1 MSSRV
6 LFYPLDVVNVS
17 CSCGESKFSLYSIQQ
32 TAPIIR
38 LLSYVKKNAATL
50 DLSEPI
56 LVTQNGVPAYV
67 IESYDQQ
74 QERENAIALLK
85 LMTLSEKDKSEGK
98 TYSKAQ
104 LLDSLDW

>member
-1 MSSRV
+1 MVYIKTKVHSMRSEIV
-6 LFYPLDVVNVS
+6 KV
-17 CSCGESKFSLYSIQQ
+17 ETI
-32 TAPIIR
+32 
-38 LLSYVKKNAATL
+38 SYIKRNAATL

-85 LMTLSEKDKSEGK
+85 LLTLSEKDKSEGRVL
-98 TYSKAQ
+98 SKAQ
-104 LLDSLDW
+104 LLDGFAD